1 MGRSIDE
8 NLWNSWRQRL
18 ARYERW
24 TGTVAAFC
32 DREGVPLATFYQWRR
47 KLGVEGNMSRPAQR
61 RGPAAPDVA
70 PRFLPVRIEA
80 PEPIEIDL
88 PNGVRVRVPLGVAR
102 TLEGVLAAAAR
113 CDLGVSAEEARA
125 C

>member
-24 TGTVAAFC
+24 AGTVAAFC
-32 DREGVPLATFYQWRR
+32 DRERVPLATFYQWQR
-47 KLGVEGNMSRPAQR
+47 KLGVEGDVSPARR
-61 RGPAAPDVA
+61 RGPAAPDGA

-80 PEPIEIDL
+80 PEPIEIEL
-88 PNGVRVRVPLGVAR
+88 PNGVRVRVPLGVSR

-113 CDLGVSAEEARA
+113 CDLGAPDEEARA